1 MVIANE
7 ILLKCVLPG
16 EKDTMHDYY
25 FITNEQLDTFDHSIG
40 LFPVSY
46 RLEILKNNKN
56 EVVILRDDTDG
67 VEYTISFISGWFK
80 KWEGSS
86 GYMGTCSRTKRLN

>member
-7 ILLKCVLPG
+7 ILLKCVLPF
-16 EKDTMHDYY
+16 ENSTLNNDYY
-25 FITNEQLDTFDHSIG
+25 FITNEQLDTFDFSIG
-40 LFPVSY
+40 LFPISY

-67 VEYTISFISGWFK
+67 VEYTIDFISGWFK
-80 KWEGSS
+80 K
-86 GYMGTCSRTKRLN
+86 